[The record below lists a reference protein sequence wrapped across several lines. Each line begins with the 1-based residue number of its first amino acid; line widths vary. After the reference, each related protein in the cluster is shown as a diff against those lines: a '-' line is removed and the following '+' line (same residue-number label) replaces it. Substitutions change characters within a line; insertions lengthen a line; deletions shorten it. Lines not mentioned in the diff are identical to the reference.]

1 VYRYKETKRNHINPS
16 PLPNIPTLKPIQP
29 PLLRLHR
36 ASVEDYEE
44 HSHSLP
50 INSILDLSPLQ
61 KAGKKGGSWGEHTL
75 NNSNRTQSL
84 PRRFILILLHTHISI
99 HKHKCPLL
107 NPVTNI
113 LIRIKR
119 RNSKPRS
126 LVYTISTSNENG
138 VLETRRGRRRPPIPE
153 ATE

>member
-1 VYRYKETKRNHINPS
+1 M
-16 PLPNIPTLKPIQP
+16 KPIQTP
-29 PLLRLHR
+29 FRRLPR

-50 INSILDLSPLQ
+50 ISSLLDLSPFQ
-61 KAGKKGGSWGEHTL
+61 KAGKKGAKLGGEHTL

-84 PRRFILILLHTHISI
+84 PRRLILILLHTHIPI

-107 NPVTNI
+107 DPITNV

-126 LVYTISTSNENG
+126 LVYTISTSNKNC